1 MTYWKK
7 VGFFTDE
14 WKIKISGSDGRVF
27 VWRRSAEEWMPTVI
41 SVLAQIKLQSRR

>member
-1 MTYWKK
+1 MEND
-7 VGFFTDE
+7 GFYTDE
-14 WKIKISGSDGRVF
+14 WKMSGSDGRAF